1 MTERKSQLA
10 IEYSYRVRSKS
21 PAIWVFWV
29 HASNK
34 ARFEESFRDIADQVK
49 ITGRQDPQANI
60 FILVE
65 NWLRDEKRRRWILIL
80 DNLDDDEFLR
90 RSPETGQGDAKNSL
104 LNTST
109 KPLSE
114 YLPRSLNGSIII
126 TSLTREI
133 ILKLVDYKDLIE
145 VTPMEKSEA
154 LELLQRKLGHSEDIQ
169 EGRELVE
176 ELDFMPLAILQA
188 ASYIK
193 NRAPSCSV
201 SQYLRYFQKSDRE
214 AIKLLKTEAGHLYRD
229 WGAKNSILAIWQIS
243 FDYIRRTKPSAASL
257 LSLMSFFD
265 RQRIPEE
272 LLRVQPESS
281 HFLRLEN
288 LNDSSDD
295 GKISGSDLIDDFEH
309 DIATLRS
316 FSFICLSTNG
326 ISLTMH
332 RLVQLSTRSWLK
344 TYGQTEQWKEK
355 FISILYHKFPAG

>member
-1 MTERKSQLA
+1 
-10 IEYSYRVRSKS
+10 
-21 PAIWVFWV
+21 
-29 HASNK
+29 
-34 ARFEESFRDIADQVK
+34 
-49 ITGRQDPQANI
+49 
-60 FILVE
+60 
-65 NWLRDEKRRRWILIL
+65 
-80 DNLDDDEFLR
+80 
-90 RSPETGQGDAKNSL
+90 
-104 LNTST
+104 
-109 KPLSE
+109 
-114 YLPRSLNGSIII
+114 
-126 TSLTREI
+126 
-133 ILKLVDYKDLIE
+133 LKLVDYKDLIE